1 MSAPPL
7 GGVRTSRRSPQ
18 RTSAVSLLT
27 FALLAGACKGG
38 AQQTES
44 PAGTTTPPGPSP
56 SVTTPPPTGAVALVA
71 SLPAG
76 CDQSVPSSSATI
88 TFAADGRAWA
98 VAPDGSGLTC
108 VFKVTDPG
116 LFEWGPR
123 ADRVVLGGLEV
134 RGVGTE
140 VSRPAGTVEPSEA
153 SWSRPKGQA
162 VVFIDPQ
169 GKTIQKAEVGGAT
182 LQDVTPAE
190 QEGRFPSHADIAFQ
204 EVVYHPSGGAFGFV
218 MTDVDGSAVWMSTN
232 TGATPTRLIWSN
244 EGTIFGPI
252 AFAPDGTKLFY
263 AAHLANGTRMISK
276 EEIGKS
282 QVTTGL
288 WLGKQDVLG
297 MIPSPD
303 GTAIALDTGTGCDD
317 RNALVSHLD
326 STEGQPLLPAAAGP
340 TSVIG
345 WIDGSRVL
353 VSEGGCNGPTKLWI
367 VPVAL
372 GGAATLVT
380 EGVDRAAVR
389 VPDPTPPPAIPNFPA
404 DQGAA

>member
-1 MSAPPL
+1 
-7 GGVRTSRRSPQ
+7 V
-18 RTSAVSLLT
+18 
-27 FALLAGACKGG
+27 
-38 AQQTES
+38 
-44 PAGTTTPPGPSP
+44 TTASPGPSIT
-56 SVTTPPPTGAVALVA
+56 SQQALVA

-76 CDQSVPSSSATI
+76 CKKAVPAAEATI
-88 TFAADGRAWA
+88 TFAAEGRAWA
-98 VAPDGSGLTC
+98 VAPNGSGLTC

-123 ADRVVLGGLEV
+123 ADRVVLAGLEV
-134 RGVGTE
+134 RGVGTK

-153 SWSRPKGQA
+153 SWSRPTGQA
-162 VVFIDPQ
+162 FVFIDPQ
-169 GKTIQKAEVGGAT
+169 GKSIQKAGVGDTT

-190 QEGRFPSHADIAFQ
+190 QEGRFPTHADIAFQ
-204 EVVYHPSGGAFGFV
+204 EVIYHPSGGAFGFV
-218 MTDVDGSAVWMSTN
+218 MTDFEGSAVWMSTN

-252 AFAPDGTKLFY
+252 AFAPDGTTLYY
-263 AAHLANGTRMISK
+263 AAHLANGTTMISR
-276 EEIGKS
+276 EEIGQS
-282 QVTTGL
+282 RVTTGL
-288 WLGKQDVLG
+288 WLGKQDVLR
-297 MIPSPD
+297 MVPSLD

-317 RNALVSHLD
+317 RQALVSRLD
-326 STEGQPLLPAAAGP
+326 STEGQPLLPGAAGP

-345 WIDGSRVL
+345 WVDGSTVL

-367 VPVAL
+367 APVAL

-389 VPDPTPPPAIPNFPA
+389 VPEPTPPPAIPNFPA